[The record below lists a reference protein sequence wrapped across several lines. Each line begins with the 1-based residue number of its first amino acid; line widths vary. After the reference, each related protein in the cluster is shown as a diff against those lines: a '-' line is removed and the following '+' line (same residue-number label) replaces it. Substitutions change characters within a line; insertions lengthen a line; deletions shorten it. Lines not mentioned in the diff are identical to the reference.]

1 MNDSEAAIIR
11 AKLRETEAILE
22 AARDTA
28 YTDDGMIV
36 RFTKPKDIFKNE

>member
-11 AKLRETEAILE
+11 AKLLETESILE

-36 RFTKPKDIFKNE
+36 RFNTPKDIYNK